1 MPRSTLT
8 IDLDA
13 IAANVDALVRRAAPA
28 QLAAVV
34 KADGYGHGAV
44 AVGRVALRA
53 GAAMLAVAQVDEA
66 RRLRER
72 GIDGPVLVLSE
83 PSLDEV
89 AGIVALGLEV
99 MAYSATVIDALDAEV
114 GRVGGPRVPV
124 HLKIDTGMQRVG
136 APTDQACALAKRI
149 STRPGLQLAAV
160 ATHLAVADEPGSPTT
175 DVQLD
180 RFDGVIADLSS
191 AGIEVP
197 CRHAA
202 NSAGL
207 IVHDRARYDLVRC
220 GIALYGVPPA
230 PDLAGWIPLR
240 PAMRFTSLVSH
251 VKRVQA
257 GSRIS
262 YGHRYEFPAATTVAT
277 VPVGYADGVP
287 RCLGL
292 NGGAVLVGGRR
303 RPIRGVVTM
312 DQLMVDLGDDDVAIG
327 DEVVLLGEQGDSGI
341 TPDDWAGWADT
352 IGYEIVCSVGR
363 RAERVYTGATS

>member
-13 IAANVDALVRRAAPA
+13 IAANVAALVSRAAPA

-44 AVGRVALRA
+44 AVGRVALGA

-66 RRLRER
+66 RHLRAS
-72 GIDGPVLVLSE
+72 GIDGPILVLSE
-83 PSLDEV
+83 PSPAEV
-89 AGIVALGLEV
+89 AGIVALGLEAMV
-99 MAYSATVIDALDAEV
+99 YSAAVIDALDAEV
-114 GRVGGPRVPV
+114 TRVAAPRVRV

-136 APTDQACALAKRI
+136 APIDQACALAQRV
-149 STRPGLQLAAV
+149 SSRPGLELAAV
-160 ATHLAVADEPGSPTT
+160 ATHLAVADEPRSPTT

-180 RFDGVIADLSS
+180 RFDDVLAHLAGT
-191 AGIEVP
+191 GIEVP

-230 PDLAGWIPLR
+230 PDLAGWMPLR
-240 PAMRFTSLVSH
+240 PAMRFTSVVSH

-262 YGHRYEFPAATTVAT
+262 YGHRYEFPAAATVAT

-287 RCLGL
+287 RSLGL
-292 NGGAVLVGGRR
+292 NGGAVLVGGLR

-312 DQLMVDLGDDDVAIG
+312 DQLMVDVGDDEVAVG
-327 DEVVLLGEQGDSGI
+327 DEVVLLGEQEDRRI
-341 TPDDWAGWADT
+341 TPDDWAAWADT
-352 IGYEIVCSVGR
+352 IGYEIVCAVGR
-363 RAERVYTGATS
+363 RAERVYTGVAS